1 MDYKEEQAQELEVLE
16 SIYPDELRMIR
27 ETYPGIKF
35 EVELKLELQE
45 LIEDTVGH
53 LSKNHTLH
61 VTFEL
66 PETYPDENPLI
77 SIDAEETAQGYGD
90 DSGDEEDEEEDEQQ
104 YDEHGNR
111 LMSRY
116 ENIPDTISLVEYA
129 QGGTLVREIEEQIET
144 DMLNGMQM
152 CFALISSIKE
162 KAEQHF
168 VEELTIKQQQ
178 HEKEL
183 QAREKEEQA
192 KFHGTKVTRES
203 FLAWRETFRKELNLD
218 KRDEQRRMEAHHG
231 RLTGRQMF
239 EQGVEGTLDDIDET
253 DLDETTDKLKNL

>member
-1 MDYKEEQAQELEVLE
+1 MQELEVLE
-16 SIYPDELRMIR
+16 SIYPDELRMVK
-27 ETYPGIKF
+27 ESYPGIKF
-35 EVELKLELQE
+35 EVDLKLELQE

-53 LSKNHTLH
+53 LSKEHVLH

-66 PETYPDENPLI
+66 PEEYPDQTPLI
-77 SIDAEETAQGYGD
+77 HIDVEEICGD
-90 DSGDEEDEEEDEQQ
+90 DGDDEEEDDGEEDEQQ
-104 YDEHGNR
+104 YDEHGNK

-129 QGGTLVREIEEQIET
+129 QGGTLINEIQEQIET
-144 DMLNGMQM
+144 DMLTGMQM

-168 VEELTIKQQQ
+168 MEQLNLKQQQ

-218 KRDEQRRMEAHHG
+218 KRDEQRRVEAHHG
-231 RLTGRQMF
+231 RLTGKQMF
-239 EQGVEGTLDDIDET
+239 EQGVEGTLDDVDDVDVE
-253 DLDETTDKLKNL
+253 DATDKLKNL